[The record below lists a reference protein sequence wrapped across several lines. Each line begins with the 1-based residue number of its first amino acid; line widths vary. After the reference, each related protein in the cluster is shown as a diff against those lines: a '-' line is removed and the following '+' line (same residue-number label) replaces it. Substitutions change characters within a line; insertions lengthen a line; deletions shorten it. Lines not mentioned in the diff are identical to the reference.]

1 MVCRHPRRCSIESMT
16 VDEFVEKKV
25 LPEFRPIVAA
35 IRALMK
41 ECAPEAEEGISY
53 GVPMYGKRQGA
64 GLDHAGQNRRLARL
78 PYRRFLPD
86 RYGLLRGAGKHAR
99 NVRMRSLD
107 ELNRTALK
115 YYIKQAVKLDNR

>member
-53 GVPMYGKRQGA
+53 GVPMYGKGRALAWITPGKTGVSLGFRIGA
-64 GLDHAGQNRRLARL
+64 SFA
-78 PYRRFLPD
+78 D

-107 ELNRTALK
+107 ELNRPALK